1 MIVFYLLETGQCM
14 LSIDCDPSEIA
25 VEEGK
30 AYWRGQVVNNN
41 MAISAYAEVPKQS
54 IYAESVDGMGMPIQ
68 IPKLFSELDT
78 ESPITPSETARLKA
92 LEDAMLELLGG
103 GS

>member
-1 MIVFYLLETGQCM
+1 MIVFYLKESGTCM

-41 MAISAYAEVPKQS
+41 MTISAFAEVPKQS
-54 IYAESVDGMGMPIQ
+54 IYTESVDGMGIPVQ
-68 IPKLFSELDT
+68 VPKLFSELDT
-78 ESPITPSETARLKA
+78 DSPITPSEAARLKA

-103 GS
+103 GT

>member
-1 MIVFYLLETGQCM
+1 MIVFYLVENGQCM

-41 MAISAYAEVPKQS
+41 MTLSAYAEVPKQS
-54 IYAESVDGMGMPIQ
+54 IYTESVDETGMTIQ

-78 ESPITPSETARLKA
+78 DSPITPSGAARLKA

-103 GS
+103 GA

>member
-1 MIVFYLLETGQCM
+1 MIVFYLKRSGTCM

-41 MAISAYAEVPKQS
+41 MTISAFAEVPKQS
-54 IYAESVDGMGMPIQ
+54 IYTESGGDLGMTIQ

-78 ESPITPSETARLKA
+78 ESQIVPSEAARLKA